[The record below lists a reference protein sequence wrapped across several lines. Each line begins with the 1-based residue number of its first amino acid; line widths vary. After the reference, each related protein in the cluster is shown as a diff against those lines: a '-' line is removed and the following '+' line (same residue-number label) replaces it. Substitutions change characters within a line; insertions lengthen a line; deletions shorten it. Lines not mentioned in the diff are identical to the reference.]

1 MAVKNFWGTIDKLI
15 CNSVTAMCQ
24 QTFNFIS
31 EITNIKLCMSYY
43 TRRGFDLRFDL
54 SPILFYS
61 YTIFKILKRDSVQD
75 KDLLKL

>member
-1 MAVKNFWGTIDKLI
+1 
-15 CNSVTAMCQ
+15 MCQ

-31 EITNIKLCMSYY
+31 EITNTKLCMSYY

-54 SPILFYS
+54 SPILFNS

-75 KDLLKL
+75 KA